1 MSIVGDNIRRIR
13 SARGMLQVDLGEQI
27 GKTQK
32 AISSWERG
40 ARNPSNDDVRALAK
54 ALGVAPA
61 EIIGHNEMNDSEFE
75 LIVTS
80 DDMSPEIKHGDTLTV
95 NSARQPNDGDLVVI
109 EICDAAKQKEQLV
122 RRLYRFGRM
131 LSLLAVNPA
140 VQPINADKDDI
151 HIKGTVTELRRKV

>member
-40 ARNPSNDDVRALAK
+40 SRNPSNDDVRALAK
-54 ALGVAPA
+54 VLGVAPA
-61 EIIGHNEMNDSEFE
+61 EIIGHNDTDDSEFE
-75 LIVTS
+75 MIVTS
-80 DDMSPEIKHGDTLTV
+80 DDMSPEIKNGDTLTV

-109 EICDAAKQKEQLV
+109 EMCDKKKQKEQLV
-122 RRLYRFGRM
+122 RRLYKFGRM

-140 VQPINADKDDI
+140 IQPINADKDDI
-151 HIKGTVTELRRKV
+151 NIKGTVTELRRKV